1 MANRAQLY
9 KYRGDYCSHCGKSV
23 EEMMARYGTFN
34 RMFEFH
40 HVEPE
45 QKHSDYTA
53 LMKRTISVE
62 QIEEVDK
69 CLLLCR
75 DCHGIIHAQNNQ
87 GSIVVSSTIE
97 GRSVSQKLKGWFVA
111 DNLEG
116 TLRFVSNDRNLL
128 VPCQVTLGEVEP
140 EGYFILELMQDER
153 LLEWLRDIESHKS
166 IKVVS
171 LPNQELL
178 LEISFESEKRV
189 NVRMALGLPIFA
201 MNFDVSEGNLSY
213 LWLRNGI
220 VLSKEGELYSRGD
233 IRFPLDLG
241 I

>member
-9 KYRGDYCSHCGKSV
+9 KYRGDRCSHCGKSV
-23 EEMMARYGTFN
+23 EEMVARYGTFN

-45 QKHSDYTA
+45 QKCSDYTV
-53 LMKRTISVE
+53 LMKRSISAE

-75 DCHGIIHAQNNQ
+75 DCHGIIHAQNIQ
-87 GSIVVSSTIE
+87 GSIVISSMIE
-97 GRSVSQKLKGWFVA
+97 DRRVSQELKGWFVA
-111 DNLEG
+111 DRVEG

-128 VPCQVTLGEVEP
+128 VPCQVTLGDVET
-140 EGYFILELMQDER
+140 EEYFIFELIQDE
-153 LLEWLRDIESHKS
+153 LLLDWLRNIESYKS

-171 LPNQELL
+171 LLNQELQL
-178 LEISFESEKRV
+178 DISFEAKKRV
-189 NVRMALGLPIFA
+189 NVRMALGFPIFA
-201 MNFDVSEGNLSY
+201 MDFDVSEGNSSY

-220 VLSKEGELYSRGD
+220 VLSKEGELYSRGE
-233 IRFPLDLG
+233 IWFPLDLRL
-241 I
+241 